1 MKFSMFWGIN
11 EVMDDTRKP
20 LNINQSRIL
29 IKLEGLVHVRGGK
42 SLEKTDFKE

>member
-1 MKFSMFWGIN
+1 MFWGIN
-11 EVMDDTRKP
+11 EAMDDTRKP

-42 SLEKTDFKE
+42 RLEKTDFKA